1 VAEDYQAIEVL
12 LVDDD
17 ELDAELTIRALRKE
31 GLANRIYWAKD
42 GQEGLDF
49 VYRQGSFKDRDGA
62 NPKLILLDI
71 KMPKVD
77 GIEVL
82 RRLKSDPATRLIPIV
97 IMTSSD
103 RDRDVVESYRL
114 GVNAYVVKPIDFE
127 NLSKAITHLG
137 FFWMAVNRLPANPGA

>member
-1 VAEDYQAIEVL
+1 MAEDYQAIEVL

-49 VYRQGSFKDRDGA
+49 VYRQGSFKDRDGT

-82 RRLKSDPATRLIPIV
+82 RRLKSDSATRLIPIV

-103 RDRDVVESYRL
+103 RDRDVIESYRL

-137 FFWMAVNRLPANPGA
+137 FFWMAVNRLPADPSA

>member
-1 VAEDYQAIEVL
+1 MTADFQAVDVL

-17 ELDAELTIRALRKE
+17 QLDAELTIRALRKD
-31 GLANRIYWAKD
+31 GLANKIFWAKD

-71 KMPKVD
+71 KMPRVD

-103 RDRDVVESYRL
+103 RDRDVIESYRL
-114 GVNAYVVKPIDFE
+114 GVNAYVVKPIEFE
-127 NLSKAITHLG
+127 NLSKAIMYLG
-137 FFWMAVNRLPANPGA
+137 FFWMAVNRLPANPAA